1 MTAARR
7 FGLTVPLFGVPLN
20 EHREVLQRAEAAG
33 YTDLWSLEV
42 DGTDAFSPLA
52 LAAGWTERMRL
63 GTAIAGSFTRGP
75 MTLAMSAAA
84 LAEAAPGRF
93 VLGLGTSSGTIAQ
106 DWNGIP
112 FEKPYTRT
120 RDVFRAVRAAL
131 AGGRVTVD
139 TSTTHVSNFRLSRPV
154 PAPVPIFL
162 AALRERMLRLAG
174 AEADG
179 VIINW
184 LAADDVPTVLR
195 EVRAGAE
202 AAGRD
207 PASVEVVCRIF
218 VCVSDDT
225 QAARQIARRYIAAYL
240 TVPVYA
246 EFHRWL
252 GRGDLLR
259 PMLDAWNAGD
269 RRGALAA
276 IPDAVVD
283 SVFIAGD
290 AATCRAKI
298 EAYVDAGVQTPVVYI
313 IPVSTDWTEQG
324 RESIAAIHAL
334 APSGGIS
341 S

>member
-7 FGLTVPLFGVPLN
+7 YGLSVPLMGVPLH
-20 EHREVLQRAEAAG
+20 EHEGIIRRAEAAG

-52 LAAGWTERMRL
+52 LAAGWTSSMRL
-63 GTAIAGSFTRGP
+63 GTAIVGTFTRGP
-75 MTLAMSAAA
+75 MTLAMSAAG

-93 VLGLGTSSGTIAQ
+93 VLGLGTSSNTITE
-106 DWNGIP
+106 DWNGVTFRKP
-112 FEKPYTRT
+112 FTRT
-120 RDVFRAVRAAL
+120 RDVFRAVQTAL
-131 AGGRVTVD
+131 AGERVTVETD
-139 TSTTHVSNFRLSRPV
+139 TTHVAGFRLTRPV
-154 PAPVPIFL
+154 PGPVPIFL

-184 LAADDVPTVLR
+184 LGPRDVQTVLR

-202 AAGRD
+202 AAGRNAAD
-207 PASVEVVCRIF
+207 VEVACRIF
-218 VCVSDDT
+218 VCVSDDV

-252 GRGDLLR
+252 GNGELLR
-259 PMLDAWNAGD
+259 PMQEAWAAGD

-276 IPDAVVD
+276 IPDEIVD
-283 SVFIAGD
+283 SVFVAGD
-290 AATCRAKI
+290 AATCRARI
-298 EAYVDAGVQTPVVYI
+298 QAYVDAGVQTPAVYI
-313 IPVSTDWTEQG
+313 VPVSMDWAEQG
-324 RESIAAIHAL
+324 RESIAAVEAL
-334 APSGGIS
+334 VR
-341 S
+341 